1 MLYCRLKDKKA
12 AIGYTYEDS
21 TEGGKDEDSEE
32 SESGEEEDI
41 ETFDLGGQPFNLATA
56 LRPEANKFTGIPAKT
71 SQNTRPTDQLIFAS
85 LCLHSLRSSTS

>member
-21 TEGGKDEDSEE
+21 TEGGKDDGSEE

-41 ETFDLGGQPFNLATA
+41 ETFDLGGQPLSLATG
-56 LRPEANKFTGIPAKT
+56 LMPEANKFTSRPIPKMQAQQT
-71 SQNTRPTDQLIFAS
+71 S
-85 LCLHSLRSSTS
+85 